1 MRFTGSWGRS
11 MPDWRRIIGDR
22 LGPLGLAPTR
32 EAAIVE
38 ELAADLSDRYE
49 ELRAQG
55 VSPEAAERLIC
66 DEHLTADALTQAL
79 AEIEEPAAP
88 PPAPPGS
95 TSPDGMLRGVFADLK
110 YAARSLRKSPALT
123 TVGLLTLAIGIG
135 ANTAIFSVVNAVL
148 LRPPPFE
155 QPEQLVTFWGTAPE
169 KGLPVVNYPDALF
182 EYYQQRIRVVSPM
195 AMYTGAGFT
204 LTGGDQATRLQGANV
219 TADFFTLLG
228 VEPQLGRTF
237 LPDEGRPGRNL
248 VTVLSYGLWQRR
260 FGGDPAILGRSLML
274 NDIATTVV
282 GVMPPGFS
290 FPNRSELW
298 VPLAIDPSS
307 MDCWCYD
314 AFGRL
319 GPGQQPD
326 DLAREVDRLNADFWA
341 EREGRSRP
349 PAGAETERRTVV
361 RPLAGELVGEVRA
374 PVLLLSGAVG
384 LVLLIACANLASLLL
399 ARAAARRRE
408 MAVRAALGASPRR
421 LMRQLLAESLLTSLT
436 GSLLGV
442 GLAWAALGGL
452 SRLAVERVTYLES
465 ISLDLTVLL
474 FALGLGL
481 LTGVLFG
488 FAPAFRGGRVDLTY
502 SLKEGSRGSGEPATR
517 RLNDGF
523 VVAQLGLSLM
533 LLVAAGLL
541 VRSFSNLLSVDP
553 GFKAD
558 HTLVGRIAVPWTRY
572 REMREVRLIADR
584 LIERLALL
592 PGVTSVGVTS
602 TAPFSSGDNQQ
613 NMLAR
618 GRVPGADEPVP
629 VASVRR
635 VSPGYFDAVGTRLIE
650 GRAFTPADRDSTELV
665 AIIDETVARR
675 YWPDRSALGDR
686 IGTGDRENPRWRTVV
701 GVVASIRHQN
711 LAKPPD
717 PYVYY
722 PLAQGN
728 TWTLDLVVRSSTA
741 DAGLGEAIRREIS
754 SIDPD
759 LPLYDVH
766 TLEEAVSRSVG
777 TRRFTQLLLTGFAAC
792 AVLLAAIGLY
802 GVMTRAVSARFR
814 EFGVRLALGA
824 RPGQI
829 ERLVLGQGLRLVL
842 IGSVIGIAGA
852 LGVTRLLRALLFE
865 VNPVDPVT
873 FAVAALVLG
882 SVALLACWV
891 PARRATGADPLEA
904 LRAE

>member
-1 MRFTGSWGRS
+1 
-11 MPDWRRIIGDR
+11 MPDWRRLIRER

-32 EAAIVE
+32 EAAILE

-49 ELRAQG
+49 ELRARG
-55 VSPEAAERLIC
+55 VAPEAAERQLC
-66 DEHLTADALTQAL
+66 DEQLTSDALTQAL

-88 PPAPPGS
+88 PPTVPGT
-95 TSPDGMLRGVFADLK
+95 TSPDGMLRGVLADTK
-110 YAARSLRKSPALT
+110 YAARSLRKNPGLT
-123 TVGLLTLAIGIG
+123 AVALLTLAIGIG

-155 QPEQLVTFWGTAPE
+155 QPERLVTFWGTAPE
-169 KGLPVVNYPDALF
+169 KALPVVNYPDVLF
-182 EYYQQRIRVVSPM
+182 EYYRQRLRAVSPM
-195 AMYTGAGFT
+195 AMYAQAGFT
-204 LTGGDQATRLQGANV
+204 HTGGDAATRLVGANV

-228 VEPQLGRTF
+228 VEPQLGRGF
-237 LPDEGRPGRNL
+237 HPDESRPGRNL
-248 VTVLSYGLWQRR
+248 VTVLSYGLWQRQ
-260 FGGDPAILGRSLML
+260 FGGDPSVLGRSLML

-307 MDCWCYD
+307 MDCWCY
-314 AFGRL
+314 AALGRL
-319 GPGQQPD
+319 APGQQPD

-341 EREGRSRP
+341 EREGRPRP
-349 PAGAETERRTVV
+349 SPGPDTERRTVV

-421 LMRQLLAESLLTSLT
+421 LMRQLLAESLLVSLT
-436 GSLLGV
+436 GALLGV

-452 SRLAVERVTYLES
+452 SRLAMTRVTWLES
-465 ISLDLTVLL
+465 ITLDGRVLL
-474 FALGLGL
+474 FGLGLGL

-488 FAPAFRGGRVDLTY
+488 FAPAFRGGRVDLTH
-502 SLKEGSRGSGEPATR
+502 SLKEGSRGSGEPSTR

-523 VVAQLGLSLM
+523 VIAQLGLSLV
-533 LLVAAGLL
+533 LLIAAGLL
-541 VRSFSNLLSVDP
+541 VRSFNNLLSVDP

-558 HTLVGRIAVPWTRY
+558 HTLVGRVAVPWTRY

-584 LIERLALL
+584 LTERLALL

-613 NMLAR
+613 NMLVR
-618 GRVPGADEPVP
+618 GRIPGPDEPIP

-635 VSPGYFDAVGTRLIE
+635 VSPGYFEAVGTRLIA

-675 YWPDRSALGDR
+675 YWPDRSAVGER

-701 GVVASIRHQN
+701 GVVASVRHQN

-717 PYVYY
+717 HYVYY
-722 PLAQGN
+722 PLAQSN

-741 DAGLGEAIRREIS
+741 DPGLGEAVRREVS

-759 LPLYDVH
+759 LPFYDVH

-777 TRRFTQLLLTGFAAC
+777 TRRFTQLMLTGFAAC
-792 AVLLAAIGLY
+792 ALLLAAIGVY
-802 GVMTRAVSARFR
+802 GLMTRAVTARIR

-829 ERLVLGQGLRLVL
+829 EALVLRQGIRLVL
-842 IGSVIGIAGA
+842 IGTA
-852 LGVTRLLRALLFE
+852 LGVVGAFGATRLLRALLFE
-865 VNPVDPVT
+865 VNPADPVT

-882 SVALLACWV
+882 AVALAACWV